1 MTRWWEALRGD
12 PMAWLLQDD
21 EPSIAFFF
29 LAEVLERPKHSLALH
44 DARLR
49 IRTSPAVQAIL
60 SRQNPEG
67 WWETPHHLAEPRYD
81 ATLWQLYLL
90 AELGMTGQDFRVATA
105 ADFVLETFLT
115 PAGDVMLTPEGPVTQ
130 HQVTG
135 LLLWSLHRLGYAEDE
150 RIRRASDRM
159 VAHALAGDWLGP
171 DAEGQSG
178 DWGGL
183 CILWA
188 MSAIPPQYR
197 NDDTRAAM
205 QQGADLFL
213 RQALSAPPAEALQL
227 SFPNYDPL
235 DVLYALRVLTDLG
248 HGPDERVRL
257 ALDSVVQKQM
267 DGGRWP
273 LDRAVGSAGLDWGQA
288 GDANRWVT
296 LNVLRVLKRTY
307 R

>member
-1 MTRWWEALRGD
+1 
-12 PMAWLLQDD
+12 MAWLLQDD
-21 EPSIAFFF
+21 DPSIAFFF
-29 LAEVLERPKHSLALH
+29 LAEVLERPKHSLALR

-49 IRTSPAVQAIL
+49 IRTSPAVRAIL
-60 SRQNPEG
+60 SRQDPEG
-67 WWETPHHLAEPRYD
+67 WWETPRHLTEPRYD

-115 PAGDVMLTPEGPVTQ
+115 SAGDVMLTPDGPPAQQ
-130 HQVTG
+130 HVTG
-135 LLLWSLHRLGYAEDE
+135 LLLWSLHRLGYAEDA

-159 VAHALAGDWLGP
+159 VAQALAGDWLGP

-183 CILWA
+183 CTLWA
-188 MSAIPPQYR
+188 TSAIPVQYR

-235 DVLYALRVLTDLG
+235 DLLYALRVLTDLG
-248 HGPDERVRL
+248 RGPDERVRS
-257 ALDSVVQKQM
+257 ALNSVVQKQM

-273 LDRAVGSAGLDWGQA
+273 LERALGDAGLDWGQV
-288 GDANRWVT
+288 GDASRWVT

>member
-1 MTRWWEALRGD
+1 
-12 PMAWLLQDD
+12 MAWLLQDD
-21 EPSIAFFF
+21 DPSITFFF
-29 LAEVLERPKHSLALH
+29 LAEILERPKHSLALR

-49 IRTSPAVQAIL
+49 IRTSPAVRAIL
-60 SRQNPEG
+60 SRQNPDG
-67 WWETPHHLAEPRYD
+67 WWEAPHHLTEPKYS

-115 PAGDVMLTPEGPVTQ
+115 PSGDVLLTPDGPPAQ
-130 HQVTG
+130 PHVTG

-159 VAHALAGDWLGP
+159 VAQVLAGDWLGP

-183 CILWA
+183 CTLWA

-213 RQALSAPPAEALQL
+213 RQALLSPPAEALRL

-235 DVLYALRVLTDLG
+235 DVLYALRVLTELG
-248 HGPDERVRL
+248 HGPDERVRS

-273 LDRAVGSAGLDWGQA
+273 LDRVVGDAGVDWGPA